1 MRHRLSTLNPF
12 NLWPYSRFGRHQSWR
27 SSMGGSLLFTDGSH
41 GDAILEK
48 SAYAAPAERTT
59 NAILNEKRGS
69 LTPTCGTILPP
80 PVTQSNRGMSRLSR
94 RFSRP
99 RPISV
104 ASDPFADHLSPELP
118 QVTAVSPLS
127 ANFPTVMVTATE
139 SGMKVPTPPPSARR
153 PPPPPPQDQQQQQQ
167 YYPYDYQCLD
177 NRRRRSRPN
186 SQDSDLSSL
195 SETSLASS
203 GVFSPSML
211 SYVSEKFP
219 QPPSTSGTW
228 GPGSGADSMG
238 SMSPPRTPTK
248 FGSLSLSPPVPA
260 LGYPNTTTQLRVPP
274 PRPAPPPAELVR
286 MMNRD

>member
-1 MRHRLSTLNPF
+1 
-12 NLWPYSRFGRHQSWR
+12 
-27 SSMGGSLLFTDGSH
+27 MGGSLLFTDGSH